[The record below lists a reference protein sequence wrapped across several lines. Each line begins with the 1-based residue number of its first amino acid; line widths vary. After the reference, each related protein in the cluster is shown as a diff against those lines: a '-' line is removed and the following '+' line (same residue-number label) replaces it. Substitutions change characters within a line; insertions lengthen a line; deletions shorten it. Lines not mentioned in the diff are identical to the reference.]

1 MSTKIPITF
10 ACGPYDR
17 MAALARG
24 EIKPAGID
32 LNYVTID
39 HPRDVF
45 DRMIGGLEFDASE
58 LSASEYI
65 CRYSAGFRDLVA
77 LPVFPSRV
85 FRHGF
90 IAVNENIIKKPEDLN
105 GKKVGV
111 QLYTMTA
118 AVWIRGVLQQA
129 GVDLSSITWVEG
141 AVERAGSHGLPSA
154 EPLLKPVKRVR
165 NETDK
170 SLSQLLEDGE
180 IAATIGEPPIL
191 GTDAQT
197 KEVCQRSTSFFSQ
210 APTSLLASIHL
221 PTLSASTPTPK
232 PPSKPTFAKLASSL
246 SCTSSPS
253 SDPFLSAIPS

>member
-1 MSTKIPITF
+1 MSAKVPISF

-17 MAALARG
+17 MAALERG
-24 EIKPAGID
+24 EVKPAGIA
-32 LNYVTID
+32 LNYIAID

-65 CRYSAGFRDLVA
+65 CRYAAGFRDLVA

-90 IAVNENIIKKPEDLN
+90 IAVNENVIKKPEDLN

-118 AVWIRGVLQQA
+118 AVWIRGLLQHA
-129 GVDLSSITWVEG
+129 GIDLSSITWVEG
-141 AVERAGSHGLPSA
+141 AVEKPGSHGLPSA
-154 EPLLKPVKRVR
+154 EPLLKPVNRVR
-165 NETDK
+165 NETNK

-180 IAATIGEPPIL
+180 IAATIGIVFHFPALASDTRTLPITCVLHLRRRPPSMHSH
-191 GTDAQT
+191 
-197 KEVCQRSTSFFSQ
+197 RSSYQ
-210 APTSLLASIHL
+210 APL
-221 PTLSASTPTPK
+221 P
-232 PPSKPTFAKLASSL
+232 
-246 SCTSSPS
+246 
-253 SDPFLSAIPS
+253 